1 MVLPNYPLWRSP
13 GFVYMFCI
21 ILSFF
26 RSMYWHYICRRMAG
40 DDGWIWPDSS
50 RQFSYIYIYIIY
62 MTLPRTYENS
72 LLLLIEFATFGVA
85 VRVKISLLI
94 FIFFTT
100 TGIADVIIMWLTHAP
115 AGGTIGSFQDG
126 VHKIHNSISA
136 GAVHGT
142 ARLYRSF
149 YLFTLH
155 AGNGRMSKKEAKK
168 EWNMKVEEDGWF
180 ILDTRKDN
188 NEDQLRFII

>member
-1 MVLPNYPLWRSP
+1 M
-13 GFVYMFCI
+13 
-21 ILSFF
+21 
-26 RSMYWHYICRRMAG
+26 
-40 DDGWIWPDSS
+40 DGYGQIRVDSS
-50 RQFSYIYIYIIY
+50 HIYIYIHHIY
-62 MTLPRTYENS
+62 DFAAHIWKQLVAFDWVCYFWSCCPCENFS
-72 LLLLIEFATFGVA
+72 SYFYF
-85 VRVKISLLI
+85 
-94 FIFFTT
+94 FFTT

>member
-1 MVLPNYPLWRSP
+1 
-13 GFVYMFCI
+13 
-21 ILSFF
+21 
-26 RSMYWHYICRRMAG
+26 MAG

-100 TGIADVIIMWLTHAP
+100 TGIADVIIM
-115 AGGTIGSFQDG
+115 
-126 VHKIHNSISA
+126 
-136 GAVHGT
+136 
-142 ARLYRSF
+142 
-149 YLFTLH
+149 
-155 AGNGRMSKKEAKK
+155 
-168 EWNMKVEEDGWF
+168 
-180 ILDTRKDN
+180 
-188 NEDQLRFII
+188 